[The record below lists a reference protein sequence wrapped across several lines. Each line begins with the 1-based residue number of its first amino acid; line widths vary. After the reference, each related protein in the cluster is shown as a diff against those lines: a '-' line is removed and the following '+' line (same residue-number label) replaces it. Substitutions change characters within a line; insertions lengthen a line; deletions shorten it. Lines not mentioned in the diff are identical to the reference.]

1 MASVIRQVLA
11 FEYAQRSIRRSA
23 ASRCLLA
30 DDSIAVGEGDSGSV
44 DIVTGDN
51 GGRVLHTAGSH

>member
-1 MASVIRQVLA
+1 VIRQVVA

-30 DDSIAVGEGDSGSV
+30 DDSIAVGEGDSVSV
-44 DIVTGDN
+44 DIVTGGS